1 MSGHSKW
8 SQIKRKKAITDSK
21 KAKIFSKLGRFI
33 SVAIKEKGSDPQN
46 NPTLR
51 AAIEKAKAINMPNEN
66 IERAIKKGSGEGK
79 SFDEIILEG
88 YGPGGIA
95 LLISAITDNKN
106 RTNQEVRKILSDHG
120 GKLASKGSVKWLF
133 DFVGR
138 MEFSA
143 EAYVWRKEAIENLA
157 IENDAID
164 FKTDGDL
171 LVVLTAPD
179 KLHQTKNVF
188 EKTGFSTKDCY
199 LDFMPKNEI
208 EIASAGDKEQIEK
221 LFDALD
227 EQDDVQEIYANAKMS
242 G

>member
-33 SVAIKEKGSDPQN
+33 SVAIKEKGPDPQN

-66 IERAIKKGSGEGK
+66 IDRAIKKGSGEGK

-138 MEFSA
+138 MELSA
-143 EAYVWRKEAIENLA
+143 EAYVGRREVMESLA
-157 IENDAID
+157 IENDTID

-171 LVVLTAPD
+171 LVVLTAPN

-188 EKTGFSTKDCY
+188 EKAGFPTKDCH

>member
-33 SVAIKEKGSDPQN
+33 SVTIKEKGPDPQN
-46 NPTLR
+46 NPNLR
-51 AAIEKAKAINMPNEN
+51 AAIEKAKAMNMPNEN

-79 SFDEIILEG
+79 NFDEIILEG
-88 YGPGGIA
+88 YGSGGVA

-106 RTNQEVRKILSDHG
+106 RTSQEARKILSDHG
-120 GKLASKGSVKWLF
+120 GKLASEGSVKWLF

-143 EAYVWRKEAIENLA
+143 GADGARKEAMENLA

-164 FKTDGDL
+164 FKTDGDSF
-171 LVVLTAPD
+171 VVLTAPD

-188 EKTGFSTKDCY
+188 EKARFSTKDCY
-199 LDFMPKNEI
+199 LDFIPKNEI
-208 EIASAGDKEQIEK
+208 EITSVTDKEQMEK

-227 EQDDVQEIYANAKMS
+227 DQDDIQEVYSNARL
-242 G
+242 

>member
-66 IERAIKKGSGEGK
+66 IDRAIKKGSGEGK

-120 GKLASKGSVKWLF
+120 GKLASEGSVKWLF

-138 MEFSA
+138 MEFPA
-143 EAYVWRKEAIENLA
+143 EAYVGRKEAIENLA

-171 LVVLTAPD
+171 LVVLTAQD
-179 KLHQTKNVF
+179 KLHQTKNIF
-188 EKTGFSTKDCY
+188 EKAGFSTKDCY
-199 LDFMPKNEI
+199 LDFMPRNEI
-208 EIASAGDKEQIEK
+208 EIISADDRKQIEK